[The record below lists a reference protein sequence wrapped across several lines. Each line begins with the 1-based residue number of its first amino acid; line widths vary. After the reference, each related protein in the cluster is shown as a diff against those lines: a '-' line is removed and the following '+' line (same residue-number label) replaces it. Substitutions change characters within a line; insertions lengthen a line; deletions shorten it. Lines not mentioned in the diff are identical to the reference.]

1 LKSLPLNGP
10 RKLSTMK
17 KANKN
22 IVISPSGQLYGS
34 ENVLFDFL
42 KGSSQKYKVY
52 APSQSVFLQKL
63 KENSFDTRR
72 FKNLKI
78 LYLKIFIQLLFQ
90 RRNLILNEAGHIKYV
105 KLLAKLL
112 PKRRFL
118 VIIRLLEDC
127 NANLNNLPNNIQL
140 IAVSNFIK
148 NNVVSNRP
156 VHVIYDPYLLT
167 ERPTAQNIQ
176 KNEKLNIGIIGRLT
190 ESKGLNSFVELIQ
203 FLSPDQKNKINF
215 LFYGT
220 YDDQNSWFRD
230 FKTAIDNDPNLNYQ
244 LMGFESNQENLFNSI
259 DIVLHFNKIEALGR
273 VLFEAINYNLPFL
286 CFRQGGTGELACEL
300 GLEKNT
306 FLEVSEIV
314 SKLDKISKKNNDF
327 EIQQAKEIIKREF
340 NPENYAS
347 RIEKML

>member
-1 LKSLPLNGP
+1 
-10 RKLSTMK
+10 MK
-17 KANKN
+17 DKIQN
-22 IVISPSGQLYGS
+22 IIISPSGQLYGS

-42 KGSSQKYKVY
+42 KGSERKYKIY
-52 APSQSVFLQKL
+52 APVQSVFLKKL
-63 KENSFDTRR
+63 QEEQFEAYG
-72 FKNLKI
+72 FKNLKT
-78 LYLKIFIQLLFQ
+78 LYFQVFTKLLLQ
-90 RRNLILNEAGHIKYV
+90 RKNLILNEAGHIKYIKV
-105 KLLAKLL
+105 LAKLL
-112 PKRRFL
+112 PFRKF
-118 VIIRLLEDC
+118 VVVIRLLEDC
-127 NANLNNLPNNIQL
+127 NVHLKNLPNNIQL
-140 IAVSNFIK
+140 IAISNFIK
-148 NNVVSNRP
+148 EKIVSNRP

-167 ERPTAQNIQ
+167 ESPTAQNIQ

-190 ESKGLNSFVELIQ
+190 ESKGLNNFVELIRY
-203 FLSPDQKNKINF
+203 LSPDQKNNFNF

-220 YDDQNSWFRD
+220 YDEQNTWFRD

-314 SKLDKISKKNNDF
+314 SKLDEFSKKNNEF
-327 EIQQAKEIIKREF
+327 EIHKAKEIIKKEF
-340 NPENYAS
+340 SPQSYAS